1 MKIDEGNRP
10 VIETQ
15 RLVLNAL
22 EMSDCARVAEL
33 AGDKRIYDMTLL
45 IPHPYSVKQAED
57 WIGTHAGHWDRW
69 REDWTMNFAIR
80 AKSGGE
86 VKGAFAGELMGV
98 IGLVGRPVYKRAE
111 MGYWLGIPFW
121 GKGYMTEAAQAV
133 VEFAHGELGVNR
145 IEAGVFDGNAASMS
159 VLRKAGFVEE
169 GLLRQ
174 RFWKS
179 GKFVDERM
187 FARIASTSGGG

>member
-1 MKIDEGNRP
+1 MKFDSDSRP
-10 VIETQ
+10 VLETD
-15 RLVLNAL
+15 RLEINAL
-22 EMSDCARVAEL
+22 AQSDCVRVAAL

-45 IPHPYSVKQAED
+45 IPHPYELHHAEE
-57 WIGTHAGHWDRW
+57 WIGTHRAQWERW
-69 REDWTMNFAIR
+69 RQDWTMNFAIR
-80 AKSGGE
+80 AKSGGAS
-86 VKGAFAGELMGV
+86 KGASAGELMGV

-121 GKGYMTEAAQAV
+121 GKGYMTEAARAV
-133 VEFAHGELGVNR
+133 VEFAQSELGVNR

-159 VLRKAGFVEE
+159 VLRKAGFTEE
-169 GLLRQ
+169 GLMRQ

-187 FARIASTSGGG
+187 FARIAPPHAG